1 MRLCLVVLTA
11 LSSFQIAACS
21 CTGPVVFEKS
31 LSEVVVWVEVLDR
44 VSVPSTP
51 QGRGIRP
58 LTVLG
63 VIEGFRGA
71 EGQDTLYLLED
82 SGFECYK
89 GLSDPTI
96 GKQFILSGRRDSIPQ
111 FSADS
116 SLEWRSVL
124 VVPLCSEGELQVVD
138 GRVSGF
144 IKRNRYV
151 KKREALSFKYMK
163 VNALWDEYVAKEESE
178 PGSGDRI
185 RKRYERAN
193 DRLERRGM
201 RLERRREKG
210 RYHQDMS
217 MGSFRRWL
225 MSRWT
230 D

>member
-1 MRLCLVVLTA
+1 MRLCLIVLTA
-11 LSSFQIAACS
+11 LSAFQIAACS

-31 LSEVVVWVEVLDR
+31 ISDVVVWAEVLDR

-51 QGRGIRP
+51 GGRGKWR
-58 LTVLG
+58 LTALA
-63 VIEGFRGA
+63 VIEDFRGA
-71 EGQDTLYLLED
+71 EGQDTLFLLED

-116 SLEWRSVL
+116 TLEWHSVL

-163 VNALWDEYVAKEESE
+163 VNALWDDYVAKEENQ

-201 RLERRREKG
+201 RLERRRKKG

-225 MSRWT
+225 LRRLMN
-230 D
+230 